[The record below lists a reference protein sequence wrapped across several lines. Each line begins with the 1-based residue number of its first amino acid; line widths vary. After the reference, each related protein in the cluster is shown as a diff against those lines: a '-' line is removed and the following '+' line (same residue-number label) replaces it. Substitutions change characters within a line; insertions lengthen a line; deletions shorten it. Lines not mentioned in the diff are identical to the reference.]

1 MYPPKGVFMA
11 DVSNPETYFTQ
22 TVPAQYAAALAGAPA
37 NVADQPELSAVY
49 EITGEGGGV
58 YALRVAGAQI
68 EALPSDQLPNPD
80 MRVVMSYDDWHIFA
94 QSDATDV
101 LVDYMS
107 RRKVAVVQGL
117 KGTVR
122 LELTRSDGGIWRSAT
137 IFGGQEE
144 PALTLRMTN
153 EDYHAML
160 SGELN
165 GQMAFMTGKLT
176 FEGSLPLLMQVGA
189 LSS

>member
-1 MYPPKGVFMA
+1 MA
-11 DVSNPETYFTQ
+11 DIRNPEDYFRQ
-22 TVPAQYAAALAGAPA
+22 TVPQQYAAALADAPA

-49 EITGEGGGV
+49 EITGAGGGT
-58 YALRVAGAQI
+58 YALRVAGTQI
-68 EALPSDQLPNPD
+68 EALPSEHLADPD
-80 MRVVMSYDDWHIFA
+80 MRVIMSYDDWRSFA
-94 QSDATDV
+94 ESDATDM
-101 LVDYMS
+101 LVDYIR

-122 LELTRSDGGIWRSAT
+122 LELTRSDGSIWQSAM
-137 IFGGQEE
+137 IFGGQAE
-144 PALTLRMTN
+144 PEVTLRMTS
-153 EDYHAML
+153 EDYRAML

-165 GQMAFMTGKLT
+165 GQMAFMTGKLK

>member
-1 MYPPKGVFMA
+1 MA
-11 DVSNPETYFTQ
+11 DISNPEAYFTQ
-22 TVPAQYAAALAGAPA
+22 VVPRQYAAAMAGAPA
-37 NVADQPELSAVY
+37 NVADQPALSAIY
-49 EITGEGGGV
+49 EITGPGGGT

-68 EALPSDQLPNPD
+68 EVLPSEQLANPD
-80 MRVVMSYDDWHIFA
+80 MRVIMSYDDWRSFA
-94 QSDATDV
+94 ESDATDAI
-101 LVDYMS
+101 VDYMR

-122 LELTRSDGGIWRSAT
+122 VELTRSDGSTWQSAT
-137 IFGGQEE
+137 IFGGQPE
-144 PALTLRMTN
+144 PAVTLQMTT
-153 EDYHAML
+153 EDYRAML

-165 GQMAFMTGKLT
+165 GQMAFMTGKLK

>member
-1 MYPPKGVFMA
+1 MA
-11 DVSNPETYFTQ
+11 DISTPEIYFTQ
-22 TVPAQYAAALAGAPA
+22 TIPEQYAAALAGAPA
-37 NVADQPELSAVY
+37 NVADQPPLSAVY
-49 EITGEGGGV
+49 EITGTGGGT
-58 YALRVAGAQI
+58 YALRVAGTQI
-68 EALPSDQLPNPD
+68 EALPSEQLANPD
-80 MRVVMSYDDWHIFA
+80 MRVIMSYDDWRSFA
-94 QSDATDV
+94 ESDATDM
-101 LVDYMS
+101 LVDYIR

-122 LELTRSDGGIWRSAT
+122 LELTRSDGDIWQSAM
-137 IFGGQEE
+137 IFGGQAE
-144 PALTLRMTN
+144 PAVTLRMTN
-153 EDYHAML
+153 EDYRAML

>member
-1 MYPPKGVFMA
+1 MG
-11 DVSNPETYFTQ
+11 DISNPETYFTQ
-22 TVPAQYAAALAGAPA
+22 TVPQQYAAALSSAPA

-49 EITGEGGGV
+49 EITGAGGGI
-58 YALRVAGAQI
+58 YALRVAGPQL
-68 EALPSDQLPNPD
+68 EVLPSDQLTSPD
-80 MRVVMSYDDWHIFA
+80 MRVVMSYDDWRSFA
-94 QSDATDV
+94 ESDATDL
-101 LVDYMS
+101 LVDYMI

-122 LELTRSDGGIWRSAT
+122 LELARSDGSTWQSTT
-137 IFGGQEE
+137 IFGEQAE
-144 PALTLRMTN
+144 PAVTLRMTN
-153 EDYHAML
+153 EDYRAML

-165 GQMAFMTGKLT
+165 GQMAFMTGKLK